1 MTDSGN
7 VHMQL
12 KYVAVLINQLIIPST
27 FVDSVKDPTIFTDII
42 GHDYCIFRQLTSLPK
57 LFAQKECLPAL
68 HLTYPYI

>member
-42 GHDYCIFRQLTSLPK
+42 GHDYCIF
-57 LFAQKECLPAL
+57 
-68 HLTYPYI
+68 